1 MLQRARS
8 LHTKIQMQC
17 FEGGVNPSLLATPH
31 GRVPIRIPTTAC
43 SGGQSGCGMSA
54 PLFSNRVSSIANRF
68 DSQVRPAGA
77 SDCQSSLGRLRI
89 LFLQSNLMQEICCCS
104 CVCGVWARIRA
115 WQRVRARPHAHRLP
129 SERLEIHQ
137 RTCSPALPDLRAA
150 PLTDLGQCRRRPSA
164 ARMQGPGRAA
174 GKRAP
179 ASPEGASILPRHSR
193 MLFLGS

>member
-1 MLQRARS
+1 MDAACRHRCSRTGYRRLQTASTARYGQ
-8 LHTKIQMQC
+8 L
-17 FEGGVNPSLLATPH
+17 V
-31 GRVPIRIPTTAC
+31 RVTA
-43 SGGQSGCGMSA
+43 
-54 PLFSNRVSSIANRF
+54 
-68 DSQVRPAGA
+68 
-77 SDCQSSLGRLRI
+77 SLGRLRI